1 MGVEASKESTHG
13 ESFTANRTRNA
24 HRRAVVLR
32 NMCDLM
38 KSIGREGFD
47 NPDDW
52 MDSILE
58 RPRSKA
64 PPLPAKRPQR

>member
-1 MGVEASKESTHG
+1 MAKASLPTAREN
-13 ESFTANRTRNA
+13 ANR
-24 HRRAVVLR
+24 RAIVLR

-64 PPLPAKRPQR
+64 VPKRPAR

>member
-1 MGVEASKESTHG
+1 MAKPALP
-13 ESFTANRTRNA
+13 TARENA
-24 HRRAVVLR
+24 DRRAIVLR

-58 RPRSKA
+58 QPRSKV
-64 PPLPAKRPQR
+64 PPPRGKRSQR

>member
-1 MGVEASKESTHG
+1 MTKASLP
-13 ESFTANRTRNA
+13 TARENA
-24 HRRAVVLR
+24 DRRAIVVR

-38 KSIGREGFD
+38 RSIGREGFD
-47 NPDDW
+47 NPNDW

-64 PPLPAKRPQR
+64 PPPPARRAKR

>member
-1 MGVEASKESTHG
+1 MAKTTPSDGTAASD
-13 ESFTANRTRNA
+13 
-24 HRRAVVLR
+24 RRAIVLR

-64 PPLPAKRPQR
+64 PPSRGKPRPR

>member
-1 MGVEASKESTHG
+1 MAKASMPTAREN
-13 ESFTANRTRNA
+13 ANR
-24 HRRAVVLR
+24 RAIVLR

-64 PPLPAKRPQR
+64 PPPPGKRQG

>member
-1 MGVEASKESTHG
+1 MAKASMP
-13 ESFTANRTRNA
+13 TARETA

-58 RPRSKA
+58 RPRAKA
-64 PPLPAKRPQR
+64 PPPPATRRQR

>member
-1 MGVEASKESTHG
+1 MP
-13 ESFTANRTRNA
+13 TAREDA

-38 KSIGREGFD
+38 KSIGREGFE

-58 RPRSKA
+58 RPRSKT
-64 PPLPAKRPQR
+64 PPPPAKRRQR

>member
-1 MGVEASKESTHG
+1 MPTAREN
-13 ESFTANRTRNA
+13 ANR
-24 HRRAVVLR
+24 RAIVLR

-64 PPLPAKRPQR
+64 PPPPGKRQR